1 MDKSQRVAATGSAG
15 PRSGRERILK
25 RKRRMTDA
33 AEKVSGPATKKAK
46 TGPVGRPS
54 RYLFRVRGRDLGNYK
69 IWNMGKVAGGGG
81 GRGMGSDGEDEMG
94 DEDEEEES
102 DSGAETDYAWDMFA
116 G

>member
-1 MDKSQRVAATGSAG
+1 MGKSQRVAATGSAG
-15 PRSGRERILK
+15 PRSGPERILK

-33 AEKVSGPATKKAK
+33 AEKVSGPAAKKAK
-46 TGPVGRPS
+46 TGPVARPS
-54 RYLFRVRGRDLGNYK
+54 RYFFRARGRDLGNYK

-81 GRGMGSDGEDEMG
+81 GRGMGSDEEDEMD